1 MTNQT
6 DYLKEEF
13 FNTLFEQ
20 QVKRYTNSIDKK
32 NLEISVIC
40 SNPALT
46 KYFSKLFKKYK
57 INHTYADYMNECIF
71 WTYRA
76 IQRFE
81 VKDEG
86 SWEAM
91 IAGTDKPNIGRV
103 INNIKTTVGFEIYK
117 FANGDAK
124 FTMGKVNNGENG
136 HITLKMEMN
145 SLDSLLEEGSESGN
159 LLDILSEENSMWS
172 SKEEQYSLSYFAEWF
187 EANKKSILTASQLK
201 LLADLKKCRKIEGYT
216 TDDVYEVTGVESFRI
231 NTKLKKMATR
241 VEKAWSKENPL
252 NFKNRLEMQ
261 RDKELLIWK
270 EVIALVEDEEDLHS
284 QNLRLTNYFMNN
296 YETEKVA
303 NLVVDNLMGEDIIL
317 FNRIYK
323 NRGTIQIALP
333 AKVLYKLINAV
344 EGRIATL
351 NKMDCHVGTAPLK
364 TKKTPPV
371 ASKVQPCVVYDFNG
385 MFLRM
390 EDGKPEKQSKTTIL
404 YVLPNGVQVPLG
416 NQEYFFV

>member
-20 QVKRYTNSIDKK
+20 QVKRYPNSIDKK

-261 RDKELLIWK
+261 RGKELLIWK
-270 EVIALVEDEEDLHS
+270 EVMDLVENDEELEF
-284 QNLRLTNYFMNN
+284 QNLRLTKYFMDN
-296 YETEKVA
+296 YKSEKVSKM
-303 NLVVDNLMGEDIIL
+303 VVNTLMGDDVIL
-317 FNRIYK
+317 FNRVHK
-323 NRGTIQIALP
+323 NKGSNKKALP
-333 AKVLYKLINAV
+333 AKVLYQLVNAV
-344 EGRIATL
+344 LDRIEVL
-351 NKMDCHVGTAPLK
+351 ENINCKVDISPLK
-364 TKKTPPV
+364 TQKKPTPY
-371 ASKVQPCVVYDFNG
+371 SKNQSCFVYDFDG
-385 MFLRM
+385 LLLRM
-390 EDGKPEKQSKTTIL
+390 EDGKPKKQSKTTIL

-416 NQEYFFV
+416 NQE